1 MLDGFGVPVRGT
13 FHKPYGDSF
22 GLRSNLAPEHRVGVV
37 FLNGLSATR
46 SSNGDAAVSWAD
58 SFAERGYPSFR
69 IDLPGFGDSEGDPP
83 SEWLA
88 FVNQGGYTSI
98 ASAKVDELV
107 ARFDLSGII
116 LVGHC
121 AGAISALYTA
131 GVSRK
136 CKGLVLM
143 EPYFHLPQGAPSK
156 VREQLHVWALQNKF
170 GGFLSNIFD
179 LLKQIRLFFYGNMPP
194 ENANLPLLRCWRKLA
209 TTDLPIL
216 ILKAPSRKVTG
227 RKSKVGEFDYIE
239 YIVGLA
245 GRRNRVT
252 VKVLDD
258 ANHSFANR
266 LGRAALRQQT
276 ASWLHDFFIR
286 GKQEKQTGGSSSFE
300 SVENTLHEK
309 LHDNSCTGNLC
320 V

>member
-1 MLDGFGVPVRGT
+1 MLDGFGVTVRGT
-13 FHKPYGDSF
+13 YHKPYEDSSD
-22 GLRSNLAPEHRVGVV
+22 LRLNLAPEHRIGVV

-83 SEWLA
+83 SEWLS
-88 FVNQGGYTSI
+88 FVNEGGYASI

-107 ARFDLSGII
+107 ARFDLSGVI

-121 AGAISALYTA
+121 AGAISAIYTA
-131 GVSRK
+131 EVSTE

-143 EPYFHLPQGAPSK
+143 EPYFHLPLAAPSK
-156 VREQLHVWALQNKF
+156 MREQLHVWALQNRF

-194 ENANLPLLRCWRKLA
+194 ENANFPLLRCWKKLA
-209 TTDLPIL
+209 TTGLPVL
-216 ILKAPSRKVTG
+216 ILRAPSRNVIG
-227 RKSKVGEFDYIE
+227 RKTRIGEFDYTE
-239 YIVGLA
+239 YILGLA
-245 GRRNRVT
+245 GRRSQVV
-252 VKVLDD
+252 VKVLED

-266 LGRAALRQQT
+266 LGRAAVRKQT
-276 ASWLHDFFIR
+276 ASWLNDFFSQA
-286 GKQEKQTGGSSSFE
+286 KQEKQTVSISPFE
-300 SVENTLHEK
+300 SIENTIHEK